1 MIGAVAQNV
10 LGGILRPRASVRR
23 IIDGRHGFH
32 VALLMVLLA
41 FLVREI
47 LVLLVLG
54 PRPEVSGLQLGVH
67 LQAVIE
73 GMISFLI
80 LSALVYG
87 IGRVFGG
94 TGTWRETNLAMA
106 WYLLVTSVFVP
117 LALPALIH
125 VAEAVAAAGG
135 GPVERVDIP
144 GNLLAMF
151 GVASGIM
158 LWLFASY
165 VAELHRF
172 ARTWNVVAVMLGLTT
187 ALAFILVALVPSN

>member
-23 IIDGRHGFH
+23 IIDGGHGFG

-41 FLVREI
+41 LLAREI
-47 LVLLVLG
+47 FVLLVLG
-54 PRPEVSGLQLGVH
+54 PRSEASGLQLGIH

-87 IGRVFGG
+87 VGRVFGG
-94 TGTWRETNLAMA
+94 TGTWRDTNLAIA

-125 VAEAVAAAGG
+125 VAEAVAAAGDG
-135 GPVERVDIP
+135 SVAPVDIP
-144 GNLLAMF
+144 GNLLTMF
-151 GVASGIM
+151 AVASGIM
-158 LWLFASY
+158 LWLFACY

-172 ARTWNVVAVMLGLTT
+172 ARTWNVVAVMLGLTA

>member
-41 FLVREI
+41 FLAREI

-54 PRPEVSGLQLGVH
+54 PRFEDSGLQLGVH

-87 IGRVFGG
+87 VGRVFGG

-125 VAEAVAAAGG
+125 AAEAVAAAGG

-172 ARTWNVVAVMLGLTT
+172 ARTWNVVAVMLGLTA

>member
-54 PRPEVSGLQLGVH
+54 PRSEDSGLQLGVH

-87 IGRVFGG
+87 VGRVLAVPAPGVRPISPWPG
-94 TGTWRETNLAMA
+94 TCW
-106 WYLLVTSVFVP
+106 
-117 LALPALIH
+117 
-125 VAEAVAAAGG
+125 
-135 GPVERVDIP
+135 
-144 GNLLAMF
+144 
-151 GVASGIM
+151 
-158 LWLFASY
+158 
-165 VAELHRF
+165 
-172 ARTWNVVAVMLGLTT
+172 
-187 ALAFILVALVPSN
+187 

>member
-32 VALLMVLLA
+32 VALLMAVLA
-41 FLVREI
+41 FLAREI

-54 PRPEVSGLQLGVH
+54 SRSENSGLQLGVH

-87 IGRVFGG
+87 VGRVFGG

-144 GNLLAMF
+144 GNLLTMF